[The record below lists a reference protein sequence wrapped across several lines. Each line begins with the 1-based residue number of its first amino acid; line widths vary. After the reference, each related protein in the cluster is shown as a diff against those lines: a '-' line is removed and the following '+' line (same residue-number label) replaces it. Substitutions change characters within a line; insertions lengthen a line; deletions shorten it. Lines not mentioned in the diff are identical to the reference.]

1 MNTITAK
8 VAVTGSVQ
16 HNYNLHTAEHALTGS
31 AAEYKIA
38 VHTVKL
44 AVTWS
49 TKHQTELQLEQ
60 QILYKISIWMIILII
75 MILAVNCI
83 QNVSI
88 ISSYFYI
95 AISNQQ
101 G

>member
-1 MNTITAK
+1 M
-8 VAVTGSVQ
+8 TGNVQ
-16 HNYNLHTAEHALTGS
+16 HNYNLHTAELALTGS

-49 TKHQTELQLEQ
+49 TKHKTELQLEQ
-60 QILYKISIWMIILII
+60 QIVYKISIWMIII

-88 ISSYFYI
+88 ISSPFCI